1 MSVIKVG
8 VDYTPLNVLVGKFI
22 NQKQVT
28 SNLEQNALIVTN
40 GDVLI
45 RNLKTDNCD
54 LEKYK
59 THITNK
65 TK

>member
-28 SNLEQNALIVTN
+28 SNLEQNALNVTN

>member
-8 VDYTPLNVLVGKFI
+8 VDYIHLNVLMGKFI

-28 SNLEQNALIVTN
+28 SSLKQDALNVTN

-45 RNLKTDNCD
+45 G
-54 LEKYK
+54 
-59 THITNK
+59 I
-65 TK
+65 